1 MQRHKDVKRTLRAAG
16 IACLAV
22 AAAVTGCGAT
32 VTSGRAPA
40 VPITSPARANSAVP
54 SGVRCAP
61 AQLQLIRQA
70 PVSEATQQLTWV
82 IGLRN
87 TAAAGC
93 GLDGYPGVAL
103 LGSRGIRL
111 PHGFRAGGDQM
122 LTSAAPAPV
131 WLRPGGTA
139 YFGINMNACI
149 ARDIDLAVVIR
160 VIPPGARSA
169 LTLSAPSQRIMDYCG
184 RGVVGSVVDISPV
197 EPDIAAVFAHH

>member
-1 MQRHKDVKRTLRAAG
+1 MRRHKDMTQTRRAAG
-16 IACLAV
+16 IACLAL

-32 VTSGRAPA
+32 VISGRAPA
-40 VPITSPARANSAVP
+40 VPIMSPARTSSAVP

-61 AQLQLIRQA
+61 AQLQLIRQEL
-70 PVSEATQQLTWV
+70 VSEATEQLTWV

-87 TAAAGC
+87 TSAAGC
-93 GLDGYPGVAL
+93 GMDGYPGITL
-103 LGSRGIRL
+103 LDSRGTRL
-111 PHGFRAGGDQM
+111 PYGFRPGGDQM

-139 YFGINMNACI
+139 YFGINKDACI
-149 ARDIDLAVVIR
+149 VRDIDLATVIR

-169 LTLSAPSQRIMDYCG
+169 LTLPAPSQRIMDYCG